1 MINTIGFDTKNT
13 YTFYRGESVTVQA
26 GKVSASAWMD
36 RKMVMV
42 MSTNCQPSS
51 CGTVSRKQRDGT
63 SLEVPC
69 PESIISY
76 NKFMGGVDRGDQ
88 LRGYYRC
95 RSRSRKFYK
104 YIFFFLLDVAIT
116 NAYILMKSSGR
127 PCPFKDF
134 KSFRLQLA
142 KELIGE
148 YCSRRRR
155 GRGGDVI
162 HPLPFRH
169 FPIRLDAN
177 DEPRRPRGPCA
188 FHCDIHDRR
197 VLSTWYC
204 RECREWLC
212 HSGDPSDDCFLK
224 WHKRLHV

>member
-1 MINTIGFDTKNT
+1 MWQ
-13 YTFYRGESVTVQA
+13 S
-26 GKVSASAWMD
+26 
-36 RKMVMV
+36 
-42 MSTNCQPSS
+42 
-51 CGTVSRKQRDGT
+51 
-63 SLEVPC
+63 
-69 PESIISY
+69 
-76 NKFMGGVDRGDQ
+76 
-88 LRGYYRC
+88 
-95 RSRSRKFYK
+95 
-104 YIFFFLLDVAIT
+104 
-116 NAYILMKSSGR
+116 NAYILMKFSGR

-148 YCSRRRR
+148 YCSRKRR

-188 FHCDIHDRR
+188 FHRDIHDRR

-204 RECREWLC
+204 RACRDWLC
-212 HSGDPSDDCFLK
+212 HSGDPSDDFPEMAQTTTCLTSTNNFSIICTLFS
-224 WHKRLHV
+224 LHLSINLEQMLIIDKCIYSIIRSGKV